1 MSCGHRIEQLQ
12 ELEPWISG
20 SSNVEFPKRRVYI
33 YYCEICN
40 SVLALRSNLDH
51 LQSFLYT
58 TTDDCPTCHFRLEI
72 SLRCRALNIRIP
84 NDLLRVSGTQPDM
97 LPRHMIP
104 STFSTLA
111 AFLNSS
117 ITQTHESKS
126 VKQPEKPPLTFGHNF
141 LDKFCGGVYAQQLA
155 VLYGEKVC
163 QTIAEQLCVRVQLPI
178 ESGGLNARSVFIDGG
193 NAFDIYHVSDYAATL
208 HLDRDKVL
216 RGINVSR
223 AFTCYQLVNLIVEK
237 LPKLLRDQRIGVVVV
252 SNLLDLFMDS
262 EVDLNETKH
271 TINFLSGFLA
281 KCARENRIALAIT
294 CPAHKDSE
302 DDLFRQFLTSRAQI
316 VLRAERRGRK
326 VVFDIEKHPA
336 KERISRIITLP
347 VHSVR

>member
-1 MSCGHRIEQLQ
+1 MRVRRIEQLQ
-12 ELEPWISG
+12 ELGPWITDH
-20 SSNVEFPKRRVYI
+20 SSSEFPKRLVYV

-40 SVLALRSNLDH
+40 SVLALRSTPDY

-58 TTDDCPTCHFRLEI
+58 TADECPTCHFRLEL
-72 SLRCRALNIRIP
+72 SLRCRALSIRIP
-84 NDLLRVSGTQPDM
+84 ANLLTDSSTQPNT
-97 LPRHMIP
+97 P
-104 STFSTLA
+104 SDHTTTS
-111 AFLNSS
+111 AFHHLHPLLNSNA
-117 ITQTHESKS
+117 TQISELTSFT
-126 VKQPEKPPLTFGHNF
+126 QPESPMLSFGDNYF
-141 LDKFCGGVYAQQLA
+141 DEACGGLHVRQLA
-155 VLYGEKVC
+155 VLYGEKAC

-193 NAFDIYHVSDYAATL
+193 NTFDVYHVSDYAATL

-252 SNLLDLFMDS
+252 SNLLDLFTDL

-281 KCARENRIALAIT
+281 KCVRENRIALVIT
-294 CPAHKDSE
+294 CAAHEDSE
-302 DDLFRQFLTSRAQI
+302 GDLFRQFLTSRAQI
-316 VLRAERRGRK
+316 VLRAERRGYK
-326 VVFDIEKHPA
+326 VVFDLEKHPI